1 MLSLRWL
8 SAKESAYQCR
18 RHKRHLFS
26 PWVGKIPCRRKWQP
40 SPVFLPGN
48 YMDRGAWRAT
58 VHRVTKSPKQL
69 NTHVIQFNKCGIMI
83 IVETS
88 CVRYLIPEINTI
100 LYLVLFIP
108 GYIFIWSMF
117 VLIYT

>member
-1 MLSLRWL
+1 MLKNLPTSAGDTRDTSLIPGLGR
-8 SAKESAYQCR
+8 
-18 RHKRHLFS
+18 S
-26 PWVGKIPCRRKWQP
+26 PAE
-40 SPVFLPGN
+40 GN
-48 YMDRGAWRAT
+48 GNLLQYSCLGNSMDRGAWRAT
-58 VHRVTKSPKQL
+58 VRRVTKSPKQL

-88 CVRYLIPEINTI
+88 CVCHLIPEINTI

-108 GYIFIWSMF
+108 GYIFIWFMF